1 MQLKPA
7 SFIQLAFIVVAA
19 VAVFGFVRA
28 AQNDQRRTTCSA
40 LCALT
45 PAYAGKNR
53 LAPDFELPDMN
64 GKPVK
69 LSSFRGKTL
78 VVNFW
83 TKTCKPCLEEMP
95 ALAELAKVARGRGD
109 FNVLT
114 ISTDKGPDDV
124 RDTLAVVL
132 QGGEVPFTVLFDPD
146 SEIVGDKYGTKLF
159 PETWIIDPDGIIRAR
174 FDGARDWTD
183 ALAVDIAEMVSRPLG
198 CPVEFALGRPKGKFA
213 GVCNDDT

>member
-7 SFIQLAFIVVAA
+7 SFIQLAFIAVAA

-64 GKPVK
+64 GRPVK

-78 VVNFW
+78 VLNFW

-114 ISTDKGPDDV
+114 VSTDKGPDDV

-132 QGGEVPFTVLFDPD
+132 QGGEIPFTVLFDPE